1 LKAEKRR
8 WMALGLNYGHCYD
21 RNVTN
26 RKRREEEKAS
36 SQNVNSQSCNEKSL
50 GWKGGE
56 RIEWSEKSML

>member
-1 LKAEKRR
+1 
-8 WMALGLNYGHCYD
+8 MALGLNYGHCYD